1 MDRKKSILVT
11 ALIAIVVVAIGGLA
25 FYRNQTSTSPDT
37 DEYVSSAAPTI
48 KGEAA
53 CLPLKSGEEASPG
66 ANNCH
71 VGLKNDKGLY
81 LELQNMPQDKLKVGE
96 QVEVKGTFTAAG
108 EDTPY
113 QTSGT
118 IKVE

>member
-1 MDRKKSILVT
+1 
-11 ALIAIVVVAIGGLA
+11 
-25 FYRNQTSTSPDT
+25 
-37 DEYVSSAAPTI
+37 
-48 KGEAA
+48 
-53 CLPLKSGEEASPG
+53 
-66 ANNCH
+66 
-71 VGLKNDKGLY
+71 
-81 LELQNMPQDKLKVGE
+81 MPQDKLKVGE